1 MVFRRWGKGWETGRW
16 IGYSIADVSSAMV
29 SASLLLR
36 VCAADA
42 CAFFGR
48 NGAIL
53 LFRSPPDDLV
63 GNYRFSTDWLVK

>member
-1 MVFRRWGKGWETGRW
+1 MRVRDGEGRGRRAHGRA
-16 IGYSIADVSSAMV
+16 GRSSP
-29 SASLLLR
+29 
-36 VCAADA
+36 CAADA